1 MNRAKDYYP
10 DCPEA
15 LIVNLARS
23 GDRNAFAELVRR
35 HQSAV
40 RNLMR
45 RFSRDHSL
53 ADDLAQQT
61 FLKVWT
67 SIRSLKEAKA
77 FSGWLKK
84 IAVSVWLQ
92 HLRKNDA
99 LNFGDELTDDTWS
112 VRETPGLA
120 MDLDE
125 ALTTLPEQV
134 RLCLVLAY
142 QEGMSHGEI
151 SAATELALGTVK
163 SHIKRGSD
171 RLKTLLSAYRDKE
184 HNESKEK
191 SS

>member
-10 DCPEA
+10 DCQEA

-23 GDRNAFAELVRR
+23 GDRNAFEELVRR

-45 RFSRDHSL
+45 RFSRDPSL

-67 SIRSLKEAKA
+67 SIRGLKEAKA

-84 IAVSVWLQ
+84 IAVSIWLQ
-92 HLRKNDA
+92 HLRKHDV
-99 LNFGDELTDDTWS
+99 LNFSDELSEEAWG
-112 VRETPGLA
+112 VAETPGLA
-120 MDLDE
+120 MDLDG
-125 ALTTLPEQV
+125 ALATLPEPV

-142 QEGMSHGEI
+142 QEGMSHSEI
-151 SAATELALGTVK
+151 SAATDIALGTVK

-171 RLKTLLSAYRDKE
+171 RLKQLLSAYRNDE
-184 HNESKEK
+184 TTDSQE
-191 SS
+191 

>member
-1 MNRAKDYYP
+1 
-10 DCPEA
+10 
-15 LIVNLARS
+15 VNLARS